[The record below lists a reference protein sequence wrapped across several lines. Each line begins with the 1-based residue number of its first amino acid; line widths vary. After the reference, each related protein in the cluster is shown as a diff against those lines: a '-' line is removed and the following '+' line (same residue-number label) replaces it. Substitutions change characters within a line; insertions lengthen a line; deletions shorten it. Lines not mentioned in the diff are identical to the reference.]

1 MGDVSQAGVL
11 DGAPLFGED
20 TGGAGGGAEA
30 VEEFA
35 GALAAT
41 DGEGGFDEPA
51 GAEVE
56 AALGSWEGVV
66 VTVAEDGVMDGEFA
80 FDEVDGGEESRVVGG
95 KEA

>member
-1 MGDVSQAGVL
+1 MGDVSQAGL
-11 DGAPLFGED
+11 FDGAPLLGED

-56 AALGSWEGVV
+56 AAFGAWEGVV
-66 VTVAEDGVMDGEFA
+66 VSIAEDGVVDGEFA
-80 FDEVDGGEESRVVGG
+80 FDEVDGGEEARVVGRE
-95 KEA
+95 EA